1 MSTEGGPQSPFRTA
15 SGAWPPW
22 REILAASVDT
32 GIDLA
37 KYLPVDAAAVD
48 QVARRYPMRVNPYYL
63 RLIGPPDDGL
73 FAQAVPQLAELA
85 DQEGFVDPLAEEA
98 HSPVP
103 NLVHR
108 YEDRVLWLVST
119 ECAMICRFCTRKR
132 RVGRNSPIADETLAL
147 GLAYIRDHRQVRD
160 VLVSGGDPLLLE
172 DERLAWILA
181 SLRAIPHVEILRLGT
196 RVPCTLPHRITP
208 ELIRLLAK
216 YHPVYLVTHF
226 NHPAEITA
234 EAAAACGSLA
244 DAGIPLACQTVL
256 LRGVNDDP
264 EVMVELMR
272 RLVSIRVRPYYLHQ
286 LDLTR
291 GASHF
296 RTPIAAG
303 LEIVAAL
310 RRRTSGLCVP
320 HYVVDLPGGGGKV
333 QLAPE
338 TIVAEED
345 GLLLI
350 RTHRG
355 EVIRYP
361 LGCKTR

>member
-1 MSTEGGPQSPFRTA
+1 MTSEGRARSPFQGVC
-15 SGAWPPW
+15 GAWPPW

-32 GIDLA
+32 GTDLA
-37 KYLPVDAAAVD
+37 RHLPVDAAEVD

-63 RLIGPPDDGL
+63 SLIGTPGDGL
-73 FAQAVPQLAELA
+73 FAQAVPRSAELA
-85 DQEGFVDPLAEEA
+85 DREGFVDPLAEEA

-103 NLVHR
+103 NLIHR
-108 YEDRVLWLVST
+108 YEDRVLWLVSH

-132 RVGRNSPIADETLAL
+132 RVGRGVPVEDKTLAL
-147 GLAYIRDHRQVRD
+147 GLAYIRDHREIRD
-160 VLVSGGDPLLLE
+160 VLVSGGDPLLLD
-172 DERLAWILA
+172 DEHLAWILG
-181 SLRAIPHVEILRLGT
+181 SLRAIPHVEIVRLGT
-196 RVPCTLPHRITP
+196 RVPCTLPQRITP
-208 ELIRLLAK
+208 ELSRLLAK
-216 YHPVYLVTHF
+216 YHPLYLVTHF

-234 EAAAACGSLA
+234 EAAAGCGSLA

-256 LRGVNDDP
+256 LKGVNDDP
-264 EVMVELMR
+264 DLMVELMR
-272 RLVSIRVRPYYLHQ
+272 KLVSIRIRPYYLHQ

-291 GASHF
+291 GTSHF
-296 RTPIAAG
+296 RTSIALG

-333 QLAPE
+333 PLAPE
-338 TIVAEED
+338 TIVAEEN
-345 GLLLI
+345 GLFLI

-361 LGCKTR
+361 AG

>member
-1 MSTEGGPQSPFRTA
+1 
-15 SGAWPPW
+15 
-22 REILAASVDT
+22 
-32 GIDLA
+32 
-37 KYLPVDAAAVD
+37 
-48 QVARRYPMRVNPYYL
+48 MRVNPYYL

-73 FAQAVPQLAELA
+73 FPQAVPQLAELA
-85 DQEGFVDPLAEEA
+85 DQQGFVDPLAEEA

-108 YEDRVLWLVST
+108 YKDRVLWLVSSD
-119 ECAMICRFCTRKR
+119 CAMICRFCTRKR
-132 RVGRNSPIADETLAL
+132 RVGWSVPPEDETLAL
-147 GLAYIRDHRQVRD
+147 GLAYIRDHREVRD

-196 RVPCTLPHRITP
+196 RVPCTLPQRITP
-208 ELIRLLAK
+208 ELSRLLAR
-216 YHPVYLVTHF
+216 YHPLSLVIHF
-226 NHPAEITA
+226 NHPSEITC

-256 LRGVNDDP
+256 LKGVNDDP
-264 EVMVELMR
+264 DLMVKLMR
-272 RLVSIRVRPYYLHQ
+272 KLVSIRVRPYYLHQ

-291 GASHF
+291 GTSHF
-296 RTPIAAG
+296 RTPIASG

-333 QLAPE
+333 PLASE
-338 TIVAEED
+338 TIAAEED
-345 GLLLI
+345 GVLLI

-355 EVIRYP
+355 EVIRCP
-361 LGCKTR
+361 AG